1 MMDKEIITHEF
12 VVYDPDSGKIK
23 DRIFAYCKATDH
35 LPDTHQTD
43 IVVLKHV
50 DGKLNNNLYFPKG
63 TAICMTDSYVDPKI
77 PQNLKL
83 KSGTQEDFEFFMKNG
98 HHKTGGSS
106 I

>member
-35 LPDTHQTD
+35 LPDIHQTE

-63 TAICMTDSYVDPKI
+63 TAICLADSYVDPKI

-83 KSGTQEDFEFFMKNG
+83 RSGTEEDFEFFMKNG
-98 HHKTGGSS
+98 HHKTEGSS